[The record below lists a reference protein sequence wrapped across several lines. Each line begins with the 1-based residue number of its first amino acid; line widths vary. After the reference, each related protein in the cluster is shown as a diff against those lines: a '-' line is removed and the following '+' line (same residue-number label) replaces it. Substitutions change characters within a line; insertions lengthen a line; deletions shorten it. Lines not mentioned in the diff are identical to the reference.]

1 MEPEQP
7 LARSPASASH
17 PVPDELHQWVSQLV
31 EEVHIDPDAV
41 DVEGL
46 LDLAREVAHQVLR
59 PAVPVTTFILG
70 YALGSSG
77 GDRAHLEVLV
87 HQVHELTRAWG
98 QRQGQGKS

>member
-7 LARSPASASH
+7 LARSTASAGD
-17 PVPDELHQWVSQLV
+17 PVPYELHRWVSRLV

-41 DVEGL
+41 DMEEL
-46 LDLAREVAHQVLR
+46 LALAREVAHQVLR

-87 HQVHELTRAWG
+87 HQVRALTRAWG
-98 QRQGQGKS
+98 QRQGLGQS